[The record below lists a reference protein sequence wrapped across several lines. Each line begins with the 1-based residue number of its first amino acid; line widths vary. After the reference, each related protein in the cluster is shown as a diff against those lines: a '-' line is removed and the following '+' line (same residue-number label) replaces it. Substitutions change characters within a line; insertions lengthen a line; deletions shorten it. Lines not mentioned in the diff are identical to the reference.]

1 MLDNRRLIIIAV
13 LVVLALSAG
22 ARFYHLGT
30 PRSYIFDEVYYAKDA
45 KTILKGQVG
54 PTNKDFPWEPGKE
67 VSWPHPEWGKFLIA
81 GGILL
86 FGDNDNA
93 VGWRFASALAG
104 LLTLAAV
111 YPLARRLGLPPLWA
125 LLALGLAAADTLGIA
140 QSRIATLDI
149 FVGLWTVLC
158 LLFTLRYAQDG
169 RRPLWLVLAGVAGG
183 LALGTK
189 WSGAYALLAALVLL
203 LLLRSRPAGDAAAGA
218 WPRALRAGRAAL
230 APLALL
236 VALPIAL
243 YVASYWQYFAAG
255 HTWAHWRELQRQML
269 QFNLHL
275 QASHSYASQAATWI
289 VDYRP
294 VWYYFV
300 REKDVVHGVV
310 SIGNAFLW
318 WTALACLLVLPVVAL
333 LRRQRGLA
341 IAPLLVAIVYFPWF
355 LTTRTSFMY
364 YMTPVAPLLAVL
376 VATAFAAAN
385 GVDVRLPK
393 HPPWQPAEPEGERGG
408 AGPPGEAE
416 EVPAYG
422 RPVGEPEPRRARR
435 APVWERRRAFV
446 LFVVGLAVMTLL
458 WYPIGQ
464 KAKAVFWSL
473 PQAVSPALAWGVIV
487 AAAVLAAAAVIGISL
502 LPPLPHGEPEP
513 RRARRAPVWEWG
525 QALVLFVAGL
535 AVMTLLWYPSG
546 RKARAVFWSLSHP
559 IGREAKAV
567 FWSLPQ
573 AVSPALAWG
582 VVVTAAVLAAAAVI
596 GILLLPPLRDVRRQL
611 LWLWLGAIVGWCLV
625 FLPIVLS
632 LAISAKHFY
641 RLMWFPSWI

>member
-1 MLDNRRLIIIAV
+1 MYDNRRLIIIAV
-13 LVVLALSAG
+13 VVILALSAG
-22 ARFYHLGT
+22 VRFYHLGT
-30 PRSYIFDEVYYAKDA
+30 PKKKIFDEVYYAKDA
-45 KTILKGQVG
+45 KTILKGRVG
-54 PTNKDFPWEPGKE
+54 PTDKTFPWEPGKE

-86 FGDNDNA
+86 FGDNA

-104 LLTLAAV
+104 LLILVAV
-111 YPLARRLGLPPLWA
+111 YPLARRLGLAPVWA
-125 LLALGLAAADTLGIA
+125 LLALVLAAADTLGIA

-169 RRPLWLVLAGVAGG
+169 RRMLWLVLAGVAGG

-203 LLLRSRPAGDAAAGA
+203 FLLRNRPAGDAAAGA
-218 WPRALRAGRAAL
+218 WPRALRAGRAAP

-236 VALPIAL
+236 VVLPIGL
-243 YVASYWQYFAAG
+243 YVASYWQYFTAG
-255 HTWAHWRELQRQML
+255 HTWAHWRELQRQMW

-275 QASHSYASQAATWI
+275 HASHNYASLAPTWI
-289 VDYRP
+289 ADYRP

-300 REKDVVHGVV
+300 RENNVVHGIV

-318 WTALACLLVLPVVAL
+318 WTALVCLLVLPVLAL
-333 LRRQRGLA
+333 LRRQRGLV

-376 VATAFAAAN
+376 VATGYAAAN
-385 GVDVRLPK
+385 GADVRLPE
-393 HPPWQPAEPEGERGG
+393 HPPWVPAEPDTEPAGGGPSRRPEDVPPYGE
-408 AGPPGEAE
+408 
-416 EVPAYG
+416 
-422 RPVGEPEPRRARR
+422 PVGEPEPRRARR
-435 APVWERRRAFV
+435 APVWERRRALV
-446 LFVVGLAVMTLL
+446 LFVAGLAVMTLL
-458 WYPIGQ
+458 WYPIGR

-473 PQAVSPALAWGVIV
+473 PQAVSPALAWGVV
-487 AAAVLAAAAVIGISL
+487 VTAAVLAAAAVIGISL
-502 LPPLPHGEPEP
+502 LPPLPYGEPEP
-513 RRARRAPVWEWG
+513 RRARRAPVWELG
-525 QALVLFVAGL
+525 ETLVLFAAGV
-535 AVMTLLWYPSG
+535 AVMTLLWHPGG
-546 RKARAVFWSLSHP
+546 RKARTVFWSLSHP

-596 GILLLPPLRDVRRQL
+596 GILLLPPLRDLRRQL
-611 LWLWLGAIVGWCLV
+611 LWLWLGATVGWCLV

-632 LAISAKHFY
+632 LAISSKHFY
-641 RLMWFPSWI
+641 RLMWFASWI